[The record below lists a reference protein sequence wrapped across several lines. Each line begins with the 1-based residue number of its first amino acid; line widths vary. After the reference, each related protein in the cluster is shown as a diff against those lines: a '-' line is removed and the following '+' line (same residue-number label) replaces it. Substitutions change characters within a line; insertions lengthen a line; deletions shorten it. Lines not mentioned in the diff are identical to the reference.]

1 MAAWCY
7 ARMELIAGH
16 YMSNSK
22 SVWLIVGL
30 IINVASAG
38 GLWPMPMAPVYATAK
53 AGVVQFTRSVAPTL
67 IKQGIRCCALCPQQ
81 VDTPLVCLPVANV
94 LV

>member
-1 MAAWCY
+1 MVA
-7 ARMELIAGH
+7 
-16 YMSNSK
+16 
-22 SVWLIVGL
+22 VGL

-53 AGVVQFTRSVAPTL
+53 AGVVQFTRSVSPTL

-81 VDTPLVCLPVANV
+81 VDTPLVCLPDAQCNV
-94 LV
+94 FGLLLPRP